1 MVKHKLLLGKTIKG
15 LGHKFRTLNTVKLES
30 PRGRKGLAIKLRGQE
45 NHFTVRSDKSR
56 VATLS
61 LDNLAF

>member
-1 MVKHKLLLGKTIKG
+1 MVKHKPLLGGTVKG

-30 PRGRKGLAIKLRGQE
+30 PRGRKGLARKLRGQE
-45 NHFTVRSDKSR
+45 NHFTVGLDKSR
-56 VATLS
+56 VEMLS